1 MKICIDACDKKSIIV
16 TKNHFLTQEIKSCHK
31 KSILTTRNP
40 FLSQEIN
47 SCQKKPVLVKSHPLV
62 KLFYQY
68 PTTREAYQKI
78 RLNVNISWE
87 PGSQVPREFAALG

>member
-1 MKICIDACDKKSIIV
+1 M
-16 TKNHFLTQEIKSCHK
+16 
-31 KSILTTRNP
+31 
-40 FLSQEIN
+40 
-47 SCQKKPVLVKSHPLV
+47 KSHPLV

-87 PGSQVPREFAALG
+87 PGSQVPREFAALGITLIWHLIGMLSENDSMKMIVYDTYMGEVTYQRVFAYNTF